1 MVLKNWKYGTIIY
14 NQCSQYDPEYV
25 APNMY
30 DLLSSV
36 EQNILSK
43 VNGIQFNLDRNT
55 IQNIFLSSM
64 EEITSYRFGMTWEW
78 E

>member
-1 MVLKNWKYGTIIY
+1 MILSMLLQI
-14 NQCSQYDPEYV
+14 
-25 APNMY
+25 
-30 DLLSSV
+30 LSSV
-36 EQNILSK
+36 EQNISSK